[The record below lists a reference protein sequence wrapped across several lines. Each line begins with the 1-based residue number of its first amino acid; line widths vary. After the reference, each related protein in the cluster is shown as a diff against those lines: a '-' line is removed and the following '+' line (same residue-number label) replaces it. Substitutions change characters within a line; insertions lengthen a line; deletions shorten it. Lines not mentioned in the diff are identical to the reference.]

1 MFTVPG
7 QQNPLEMLV
16 AHTGSNLVQNKL
28 AQNAEMA
35 RAKKFADAT
44 AGLNENSSSLDWLKT
59 LNNVPKEDQSA
70 FLKIYENISE
80 AKKFQAKGQ
89 ETAAKEEQAKTQK
102 LKRNEEIA
110 KKYNVKLTPEQL
122 ETLEPTDIAS
132 MGRHENKGGI
142 SSQPVPPEIAAKIR
156 QIKEQN
162 PDANAGELKLLFDD
176 AGVPPANSASAVETQ
191 RRQDEQANIREN
203 IGEKEQAK
211 ADRGYLNEL
220 GKKQESVRHHQQ
232 VTDRVEE
239 LIKKGASGKLYEKG
253 LEKFGLEN
261 LTSEERRELAGL
273 QKEYTRDLRQILGS
287 QMSSQEFFTIL
298 NTYPSPNFSKEANQA
313 IINNY
318 RIWDDIKQEE
328 INIANQLLKEN
339 NGKPPRNFALE
350 VQNRLTDYAK
360 TRVPEMRKIIEI
372 GKDQLKSKVPPGM
385 VLMYSPEGNVMHVP
399 KQDVEQLRKDGALL
413 P

>member
-1 MFTVPG
+1 MFTIESKP
-7 QQNPLEMLV
+7 NPLSKLV
-16 AHTGSNLVQNKL
+16 ESTASGFVQNKL
-28 AQNAEMA
+28 AKQAEQERMQKFE
-35 RAKKFADAT
+35 RAT
-44 AGLNENSSSLDWLKT
+44 QGLDENSSDISWFKA
-59 LNNVPKEDQSA
+59 LNNVPREDRA
-70 FLKIYENISE
+70 DFLKIHENIAKGKKEGATRQAAADKE
-80 AKKFQAKGQ
+80 AKVA
-89 ETAAKEEQAKTQK
+89 EEEQERADRIADEYGIPRSRTKG
-102 LKRNEEIA
+102 LKPA
-110 KKYNVKLTPEQL
+110 
-122 ETLEPTDIAS
+122 DIAAL
-132 MGRHENKGGI
+132 GRHENKGGA
-142 SSQPVPPEIAAKIR
+142 SNKPVDPAIVAKIR

-162 PDANAGELKLLFDD
+162 PGVNADQLQLLLDES
-176 AGVPPANSASAVETQ
+176 GVPPSNSHSYVETQ
-191 RRQDEQANIREN
+191 RRQDDQERVREN
-203 IGEKEQAK
+203 ISEKVEAK
-211 ADRGYLNEL
+211 ADSEYKGEL
-220 GKKQESVRHHQQ
+220 AKKQEAVRHHQQ

-239 LIKKGASGKLYEKG
+239 LINKGASGKLYEKG

-318 RIWDDIKQEE
+318 RIWDNIKQEE

-339 NGKPPRNFALE
+339 NGRPPRNFALE

-372 GKDQLKSKVPPGM
+372 GKKQLQSKAPPGT
-385 VLMYSPEGNVMHVP
+385 VLMYNPEGKILYAP
-399 KQDVEQLRKDGALL
+399 KEKVDEFRSLGAVL